1 MLHCPIEGSHSGTL
15 HTLKKRPWWLAEFCR
30 WLWEPTPKSVYTILQ
45 AQNQLMIAQE
55 CKREPNSRKPRLATQ
70 HQWPLWRLFLHQAT
84 LEDQGSKVWKS
95 PLTWCSWHGRA
106 WAILKLFLQ
115 GMEKLLDSLP
125 LSSTTKDALL
135 LGPMEYFT
143 LWRLNCSLTETRLL
157 CSFTRNF
164 VPCWVWQNYLLNVG
178 GSPQLEAHIWGGV
191 SLQRVACE

>member
-1 MLHCPIEGSHSGTL
+1 
-15 HTLKKRPWWLAEFCR
+15 
-30 WLWEPTPKSVYTILQ
+30 
-45 AQNQLMIAQE
+45 
-55 CKREPNSRKPRLATQ
+55 
-70 HQWPLWRLFLHQAT
+70 
-84 LEDQGSKVWKS
+84 
-95 PLTWCSWHGRA
+95 
-106 WAILKLFLQ
+106 LFLQ